1 MEQDRQQLSERLVE
15 LMERMSF
22 HMRPRSLG
30 GWQDLELTMPQAR
43 TMFLLNRQGPT
54 RMGVLSEHLGRGLPS
69 VTGMV
74 DRLVNKGLVERVED
88 PSDRRV
94 VACRLTDEGKRAVER
109 FWQVS
114 RERRLALAD
123 ALTLDELEAVV
134 PALDIFIRA
143 AARRETERP
152 APAAD
157 RAVSL

>member
-1 MEQDRQQLSERLVE
+1 
-15 LMERMSF
+15 MERMWF

-30 GWQDLELTMPQAR
+30 GWQDLELTMPQAK
-43 TMFLLNRQGPT
+43 TMFLLHRQGPT

-69 VTGMV
+69 VTSMM
-74 DRLVNKGLVERVED
+74 DRLVKKGLVERVED

-143 AARRETERP
+143 AARREMERS

>member
-1 MEQDRQQLSERLVE
+1 
-15 LMERMSF
+15 
-22 HMRPRSLG
+22 
-30 GWQDLELTMPQAR
+30 
-43 TMFLLNRQGPT
+43 
-54 RMGVLSEHLGRGLPS
+54 MGVLSEHLGRGLPS

>member
-1 MEQDRQQLSERLVE
+1 MERDRQLLSERLVE

-43 TMFLLNRQGPT
+43 TMFLLHRQGPT

-69 VTGMV
+69 VTGMM

-94 VACRLTDEGKRAVER
+94 VACRLTDEGRRAVER

-134 PALDIFIRA
+134 PALDLLIRA
-143 AARRETERP
+143 AARREAEGS